1 MHVPKSV
8 STSIHIQHFGVA
20 MSFVKPQFIS
30 QIPSIDRN
38 AADSQPY
45 GVVQV
50 DDHGVIKLYNKWES
64 EMAGVPVSTAEGS
77 NFFTQVAP
85 CTNNRLVFG
94 KFKDGVARNELDTE
108 FNYTFT
114 YKMKPTNVSIRMVR
128 HAQSASNW
136 VFVNMRA
143 A

>member
-1 MHVPKSV
+1 
-8 STSIHIQHFGVA
+8 
-20 MSFVKPQFIS
+20 MSFVTPQFIS
-30 QIPSIDRN
+30 QIPSVDRN
-38 AADSQPY
+38 AADAQPY

-50 DDHGVIKLYNKWES
+50 DDQGVIKLYSKWES

-114 YKMKPTNVSIRMVR
+114 YKMKPTNVSIRMLR

-136 VFVNMRA
+136 VFVTTRA